1 MQCPRV
7 WSAPKGDTGSKEL
20 WEIAPHKVQIKQY
33 GGRQAAEEKLNLLCM
48 IASKVSSRITTCCPL
63 RHLLRPLVQ
72 KKVLCPLTRFLLLGI
87 RKAARVWFTLVYINI
102 YIYYI
107 FFFYYIYLYLCECY
121 EVKLSWVRLIAQCR
135 RWEDN
140 GKLSPRE
147 RWPVMAH
154 GEDEDEIGWAWT
166 SIKTSKACI

>member
-7 WSAPKGDTGSKEL
+7 WSAPTGDTGSKEL

-102 YIYYI
+102 YIYIIYI
-107 FFFYYIYLYLCECY
+107 FFIIFIYIYVSAMKWNFPGYASL
-121 EVKLSWVRLIAQCR
+121 LSAKDEKIMGSYRPERDGQWWHMVRMR
-135 RWEDN
+135 MR
-140 GKLSPRE
+140 
-147 RWPVMAH
+147 
-154 GEDEDEIGWAWT
+154 
-166 SIKTSKACI
+166 

>member
-87 RKAARVWFTLVYINI
+87 RKAARVWFTWVYINI
-102 YIYYI
+102 LYIYII
-107 FFFYYIYLYLCECY
+107 FIYIY
-121 EVKLSWVRLIAQCR
+121 VSAMKWKLSLVRLIAQCK